1 MLENRS
7 SSILR
12 WPLVGRLCAKERA
25 NSQSAGS
32 MGEHAVGDSNDVA
45 AASLRWSLVNQCDWV
60 SMTLLAGNR
69 VPVATVFSYLDP
81 FRAAFFE
88 YRLVLG

>member
-12 WPLVGRLCAKERA
+12 SLLVGRPCAKERA
-25 NSQSAGS
+25 NFQSAGS
-32 MGEHAVGDSNDVA
+32 MGEDAVEDSNDVA
-45 AASLRWSLVNQCDWV
+45 TVSLRWSLVDQCDWV

-69 VPVATVFSYLDP
+69 VPVATVFSYLGP
-81 FRAAFFE
+81 FLVAF
-88 YRLVLG
+88 LNTSWC